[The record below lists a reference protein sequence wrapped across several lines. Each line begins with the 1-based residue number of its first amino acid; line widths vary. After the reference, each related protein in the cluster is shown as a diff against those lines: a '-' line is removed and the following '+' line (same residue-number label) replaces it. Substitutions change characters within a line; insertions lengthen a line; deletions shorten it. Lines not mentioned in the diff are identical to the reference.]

1 MLANVVKTLGITVS
15 VVIYSPALGPV
26 VVDSE
31 YPDIVFRTVLAF
43 FQTKY
48 IDDSV
53 ATFEA

>member
-43 FQTKY
+43 FQTKN